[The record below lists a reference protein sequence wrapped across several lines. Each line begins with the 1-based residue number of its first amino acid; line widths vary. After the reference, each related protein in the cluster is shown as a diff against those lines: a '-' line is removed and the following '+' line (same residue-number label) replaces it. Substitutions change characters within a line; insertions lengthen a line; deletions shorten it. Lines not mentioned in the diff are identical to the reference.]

1 MTNPVTCALLA
12 LARRWRRN
20 LLSMLAVL
28 FCAATLVA
36 LQGIGL
42 ASGDR
47 TAQRFLDMEDS
58 TVEVTLPTSAWE
70 LNERE
75 LTARLDGIAQVI
87 EAGTLNIPDGSGVS
101 LDVSSTAWGIS
112 VSASAAIA
120 SMEGLEARG
129 AALTAGLPL
138 PPDEDPSNDHRIVL
152 LGTRLAR
159 QLGITMA
166 QPDAAVDIGGVR
178 LRVTGTIQ
186 DADGRSALSTAV
198 IMGPDTA
205 RMLGILPM
213 QRVMHV
219 AVEDGSV
226 TRVAQALPVAL
237 LPSDPETVA
246 VRAPS
251 DPARLRAGLL
261 EDSET
266 TAGIITGVMVGVT
279 AFSII
284 NTMQMAVSERRREI
298 GISLALGMP
307 AWHIAA
313 QFLLEAMLL
322 GLAGGMLGM
331 FVGAQAA
338 AVIAYANGWRFLLPV
353 SVLGVPV
360 LGAVAGAVS
369 GTLPAVQATKVNPA
383 ELLRST

>member
-1 MTNPVTCALLA
+1 MTNPVACALLA

-47 TAQRFLDMEDS
+47 TAQRFLDMEDP
-58 TVEVTLPTSAWE
+58 TVEVTLPSSAWNV
-70 LNERE
+70 NERE
-75 LTARLDGIAQVI
+75 LTARLGGIPQVL
-87 EAGTLNIPDGSGVS
+87 EAGTLNVPDGSGASV
-101 LDVSSTAWGIS
+101 DVSSPAWGT
-112 VSASAAIA
+112 SASTNVAIA
-120 SMEGLEARG
+120 SQEGLEARG
-129 AALTAGLPL
+129 ARLAAGLPL
-138 PPDEDPSNDHRIVL
+138 PPDDDPANDHRIVL
-152 LGTRLAR
+152 LGARLAQ

-166 QPDAAVDIGGVR
+166 QSDAAVDISGAR
-178 LRVTGTIQ
+178 FRVTGIIR
-186 DADGRSALSTAV
+186 DADGRSSLSTAV
-198 IMGPDTA
+198 VMGPDAA
-205 RMLGILPM
+205 RLLGMLPM
-213 QRVMHV
+213 QRVLHV
-219 AVEDGSV
+219 AVEDGSAS
-226 TRVAQALPVAL
+226 RVAQILPVAL
-237 LPSDPETVA
+237 MPSSPESVA
-246 VRAPS
+246 VRTPS

-307 AWHIAA
+307 AWRIAT
-313 QFLLEAMLL
+313 QFLLEAMAL
-322 GLAGGMLGM
+322 GLVGGMLGTL
-331 FVGAQAA
+331 VGAQAA
-338 AVIAYANGWRFLLPV
+338 AVIAYANGWRFLLPL

-369 GTLPAVQATKVNPA
+369 GTLPAIQATKVNPA